1 VSEPAALP
9 SLSLPLIE
17 SMVSARDPL
26 VAAGGSGSAVDLLA
40 PAGLW
45 LLALLAPLIILY
57 ILKIRRNRRVVS
69 STWLWSTAQRDLMA
83 RSPFKR
89 LVMQL
94 PLILQALALIG
105 LALAL
110 ARPATRGRELT
121 GDHVAIVIDASASMS
136 AASLSAAPAPGA
148 PGAITTRLDVARRV
162 AKDLVSSLTPGS
174 DALVLE
180 AGRDARIV
188 SPLDRDLVRIK
199 AAIDRVEVK
208 DVEGDLG
215 AAVALAVDRLRQ
227 LGGSRRIIVV
237 TDGNIARPDAL
248 AGVALPLEVIK
259 VGEDIE
265 NAAIVR
271 VDVRSGSD
279 PALAREQIQAFL
291 LVANFGKQPRDAY
304 ITMRQ
309 ENASDVLASRRV
321 LVQPGER
328 LPVVLTFHP
337 APGDYRTGIIFE
349 MSPHDALAID
359 DMAYGRVP
367 AGDKLPV
374 VLVSSD
380 GKSASPWLERVMGSD
395 PMASLVSASL
405 GALATPNMI
414 EPDALIVVD
423 GACPVSPPGGDLLIV
438 NPPAGKCFG
447 TVVGATIESPVITSW
462 ENGDPRMRFLTL
474 DGVHVA
480 KASVL
485 KPDGA
490 TQELIRTQQGT
501 IATDIST
508 ATRFGTLIGFDVGE
522 SDWPLKASYVL
533 FMRNV
538 LEQARAH
545 RAHGMTGPARAGEP
559 LRVTIPGT
567 ATNVEATGPRGEK
580 LDVSIR
586 GGLAVVPD
594 APHIGFYHL
603 TWAGPQAGSTL
614 VPANL
619 TSVAESDLTPKP
631 IGAAGSKVTVLE
643 AGAEPDAHNEWTW
656 VLALIALAL
665 IVFDVW
671 YLTRTPRIRAAAS
684 ISAPGEG
691 RIERA
696 PRPPPRADERKA
708 A

>member
-1 VSEPAALP
+1 MSALSPSLAALTEP
-9 SLSLPLIE
+9 SLF
-17 SMVSARDPL
+17 
-26 VAAGGSGSAVDLLA
+26 AAGAAGSVVDLLA
-40 PAGLW
+40 PGGLA
-45 LLALLAPLIILY
+45 LLGLLAPLIVLY

-69 STWLWSTAQRDLMA
+69 STWLWATAQRDLMA

-89 LVMQL
+89 LILQL

-105 LALAL
+105 LGLAL

-136 AASLSAAPAPGA
+136 AAAGPPPPGGGA
-148 PGAITTRLDVARRV
+148 PSSRIDVARRV
-162 AKDLVSSLTPGS
+162 AKDLVSALAPGS

-180 AGRDARIV
+180 AGRDARVV

-227 LGGSRRIIVV
+227 LGGARRVVVV
-237 TDGNIARPDAL
+237 TDMNLARPASL
-248 AGVALPLEVIK
+248 EGAALPLEVIQ
-259 VGEDIE
+259 VGEELD

-271 VDVRSGSD
+271 VDVRAGSD

-291 LVANFGKQPRDAY
+291 LVANFGKQPRELY
-304 ITMRQ
+304 VTMRQ

-328 LPVVLTFHP
+328 LPVVLSFHP
-337 APGDYRTGIIFE
+337 TPGDYKKGLIFE

-374 VLVSSD
+374 VLASAD
-380 GKSASPWLERVMGSD
+380 GKSASPWLERVMDAD
-395 PMASLVSASL
+395 PMVSLFSASL
-405 GALATPNMI
+405 ASLAAPGSI
-414 EPDALIVVD
+414 DPDALVVID
-423 GACPVSPPGGDLLIV
+423 GACPANPPGGDLLIV

-447 TVVGATIESPVITSW
+447 TLVGAAIENPVITSW
-462 ENGDPRMRFLTL
+462 ETADPRMRFLTL

-480 KASVL
+480 KASSL

-501 IATDIST
+501 IATDISS
-508 ATRFGTLIGFDVGE
+508 ATRSGTLLGFDVGD

-533 FMRNV
+533 FVRNV

-559 LRVTIPGT
+559 LRVALPGT

-580 LDVSIR
+580 LDVSLR
-586 GGLAVVPD
+586 GGLAVIPD
-594 APHIGFYHL
+594 TPSVGFYHL
-603 TWAGPQAGSTL
+603 TWAGPQAGATL

-619 TSVAESDLTPKP
+619 TSAAESDLSPKP
-631 IGAAGSKVTVLE
+631 LKAEGSKVSITS
-643 AGAEPDAHNEWTW
+643 AGAEPDAHNEWAW
-656 VLALIALAL
+656 VLALIALGL
-665 IVFDVW
+665 IVTDVW
-671 YLTRTPRIRAAAS
+671 YLTRAPRAPAPAGIPSKMLSAS
-684 ISAPGEG
+684 
-691 RIERA
+691 A
-696 PRPPPRADERKA
+696 PRPPPREEPRRA

>member
-1 VSEPAALP
+1 VSAYSPSPSLALP
-9 SLSLPLIE
+9 PLFEPSLF
-17 SMVSARDPL
+17 
-26 VAAGGSGSAVDLLA
+26 AAGGAGSVVDLLA
-40 PAGLW
+40 PGGLA
-45 LLALLAPLIILY
+45 LLGLLAPLIVLY

-69 STWLWSTAQRDLMA
+69 STWLWATAQRDLMA

-89 LVMQL
+89 LILQL

-136 AASLSAAPAPGA
+136 AAAGPPPPGGGA
-148 PGAITTRLDVARRV
+148 PSSRIDVARRV
-162 AKDLVSSLTPGS
+162 AKDLVSALAPGS

-180 AGRDARIV
+180 AGRDARVV

-199 AAIDRVEVK
+199 AAIDRVQVK

-215 AAVALAVDRLRQ
+215 GAVALAVDRLRQ
-227 LGGSRRIIVV
+227 LGGARRIIVV
-237 TDGNIARPDAL
+237 TDMNLARPASL
-248 AGVALPLEVIK
+248 EGAALPLEVIQ
-259 VGEDIE
+259 VGEELD

-291 LVANFGKQPRDAY
+291 LVANFGKQPRELY
-304 ITMRQ
+304 VTMRQ

-328 LPVVLTFHP
+328 LPVVLSFHP
-337 APGDYRTGIIFE
+337 TPGDYRKGLIFE

-374 VLVSSD
+374 VLASAD
-380 GKSASPWLERVMGSD
+380 GKSASPWLERVMSAD
-395 PMASLVSASL
+395 PMVSLFSASL
-405 GALATPNMI
+405 ASLAAPGSI
-414 EPDALIVVD
+414 DPDALVVID
-423 GACPVSPPGGDLLIV
+423 GACPANPANLAGGDLLIV

-447 TVVGATIESPVITSW
+447 TLVGATIENPVITSW
-462 ENGDPRMRFLTL
+462 ETADPRMRFLTL

-480 KASVL
+480 KASSL

-508 ATRFGTLIGFDVGE
+508 ATRSGTLIGFDVGD

-533 FMRNV
+533 FVRNI

-559 LRVTIPGT
+559 LRVAIPGT

-586 GGLAVVPD
+586 GGLAVIPD
-594 APHIGFYHL
+594 TPSVGFYHL
-603 TWAGPQAGSTL
+603 TWAGPQAGATL

-619 TSVAESDLTPKP
+619 TSAAESDLSPKP
-631 IGAAGSKVTVLE
+631 IKAEGSKVSITS
-643 AGAEPDAHNEWTW
+643 AGAEPDAHNEWAW
-656 VLALIALAL
+656 VLALVALGL
-665 IVFDVW
+665 IVIDVW
-671 YLTRTPRIRAAAS
+671 YLTRAPRLRAPAALEAKVLAAS
-684 ISAPGEG
+684 
-691 RIERA
+691 A
-696 PRPPPRADERKA
+696 PRPPPREEPKRA